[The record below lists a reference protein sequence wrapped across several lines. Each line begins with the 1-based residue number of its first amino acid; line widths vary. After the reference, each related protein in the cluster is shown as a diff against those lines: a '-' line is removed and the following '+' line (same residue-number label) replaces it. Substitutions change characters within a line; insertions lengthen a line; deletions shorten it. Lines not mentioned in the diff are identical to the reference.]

1 MSSTCSERVSPRRIS
16 LKLPGVEICV
26 PSFLSTL
33 AKICS
38 WLYNI
43 RRFQDHWELSI
54 PNHPFLH
61 FLSDLWHSFSLSMHF
76 WPDIV
81 DFLNQALVPP
91 PSISVSFFF
100 PNSTIRSGLILPKS
114 CTMIWSMI
122 QLWWLPHSHALVID
136 SHRSGTYVLHI
147 FPRILSLHPPS
158 GVTIVTKYLGALK
171 FGAVVWWLCYW
182 LCTKLMPVSCS
193 IMWSMIHGVINSLP
207 CACKN

>member
-54 PNHPFLH
+54 PSDPPF
-61 FLSDLWHSFSLSMHF
+61 FISFPTSYIHSFPRRMHF

-91 PSISVSFFF
+91 TSISVSFF
-100 PNSTIRSGLILPKS
+100 PNSTIRSGFILPKS

-136 SHRSGTYVLHI
+136 SHRSGMCCKISHVFWLYTHHQECQLSPNTWVL
-147 FPRILSLHPPS
+147 L
-158 GVTIVTKYLGALK
+158 
-171 FGAVVWWLCYW
+171 
-182 LCTKLMPVSCS
+182 
-193 IMWSMIHGVINSLP
+193 NSEL
-207 CACKN
+207 